1 MSFNKSELQTLR
13 HLLTQ
18 EILKT
23 QVRIS
28 IDDLRRKTYFD
39 AASKDDPVN
48 TKYQYLHAKSASNR
62 LKSSRKKLQ
71 KQEALLKKLK
81 QEMQQGDSYTTVIDI
96 DIDLTGGIIE
106 RFFDFVRGK

>member
-13 HLLTQ
+13 HLLSQ

-23 QVRIS
+23 QVRINL
-28 IDDLRRKTYFD
+28 DDVRRKMYFQ
-39 AASKDDPVN
+39 AASKDDPG
-48 TKYQYLHAKSASNR
+48 TKYQYIRAKIASNR

-81 QEMQQGDSYTTVIDI
+81 QEIQQEDSYTTVIDI
-96 DIDLTGGIIE
+96 DIDLTGGMIE
-106 RFFDFVRGK
+106 RFFNFVRGK

>member
-13 HLLTQ
+13 HLLSQ

-23 QVRIS
+23 QVRINL
-28 IDDLRRKTYFD
+28 DDVRRKTYFATSD
-39 AASKDDPVN
+39 KEDPTGTGYYYGAAKR
-48 TKYQYLHAKSASNR
+48 ASNR

-81 QEMQQGDSYTTVIDI
+81 QEIQQDSYTTVIDI
-96 DIDLTGGIIE
+96 DIDLTGGMIE
-106 RFFDFVRGK
+106 RFFNFVRGK